1 MFYLEPIPYSKING
15 QVQLRADVFPA
26 SVQFSFA
33 ENKYPKARAIVTADR
48 VMVLV
53 DGQRT
58 PRLLYD
64 GRLEGYTGDRNSLVA
79 TTAEGEITI
88 TRAQGCGCG
97 SRLRGFRPYQKAIRM
112 ASV

>member
-1 MFYLEPIPYSKING
+1 MFYTDPIPYVPLDG

-26 SVQFSFA
+26 NVKFSFA
-33 ENKYPKARAIVTADR
+33 KNPYNRSRAIVTADR

-64 GRLEGYTGDRNSLVA
+64 GRLENVNGTSTQMVA

-88 TRAQGCGCG
+88 ARAGGCGCG
-97 SRLRGFRPYQKAIRM
+97 SRLRSFKPYRKAIRM
-112 ASV
+112 AAT